1 MANITKEQAERL
13 VEVGAAVLVGGK
25 CKMQKTAAGPG
36 GAFVA
41 GRVYEIKSAGAVKP
55 EFQGETAARKLSGE
69 SATKPKSGAR
79 KQ

>member
-13 VEVGAAVLVGGK
+13 VEVGAARIAGGK
-25 CKMQKTAAGPG
+25 CTMKKTAAGPS

-41 GRVYEIKSAGAVKP
+41 GRVYEIKSAGTVKP
-55 EFQGETAARKLSGE
+55 ETQGEIAARKLSGE